1 MQITQI
7 KPRDKE
13 SQPAGGRP
21 FVCGHA
27 LSSIRDKQGQT
38 KLVVSPAFQSHAQT
52 IQQGCP
58 IKEKTPPL

>member
-1 MQITQI
+1 MQTTQI
-7 KPRDKE
+7 KQTDKE
-13 SQPAGGRP
+13 SQAAGGRP

-27 LSSIRDKQGQT
+27 LSSIRDKQGQN

-52 IQQGCP
+52 TQPGCP